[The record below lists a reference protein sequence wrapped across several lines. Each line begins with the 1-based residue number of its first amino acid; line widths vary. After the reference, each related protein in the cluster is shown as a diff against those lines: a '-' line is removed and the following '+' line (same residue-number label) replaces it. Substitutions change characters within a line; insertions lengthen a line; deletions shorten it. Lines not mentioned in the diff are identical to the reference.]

1 MQNEPPYAIDSV
13 DNALRLLLLLQHR
26 RRLRVSD
33 AAAELGVAR
42 STAHRLFAMLRY
54 RGFAAQHPDKTY
66 GPGLVFYELGL
77 SERPSR
83 DIRETARPHLEWLNR
98 LLDETVHLMV
108 LTGSQVTFLDSIEA
122 TQALRIT
129 TRAGVIMPAHRTSG
143 GKALLAELAEEEL
156 VSTFPDGPPGDTPF
170 APDDMAGFRRAL
182 AGVRRRGYGVNV
194 GESER
199 GITAVGACVRSH
211 DGRPVAAL
219 TVSAPSVRLP
229 TRRVPQIARPLLE
242 AARRM
247 QVDLAK

>member
-1 MQNEPPYAIDSV
+1 MQNEPAYAIDSV
-13 DNALRLLLLLQHR
+13 DNALQLLLLLQRHQ
-26 RRLRVSD
+26 RLRVSD

-42 STAHRLFAMLRY
+42 STAHRLFAMLCY
-54 RGFAAQHPDKTY
+54 RGFASQHPDRTY

-77 SERPSR
+77 AERPPH
-83 DIRETARPHLEWLNR
+83 DVREMARPHLEWLNE

-108 LTGSQVTFLDSIEA
+108 LTGAHVTFLDSVET

-129 TRAGVIMPAHRTSG
+129 TRAGVVMPAHRTSG

-156 VSTFPDGPPGDTPF
+156 ASTFPDGPPDDTPF

-199 GITAVGACVRSH
+199 GITAVGACVH
-211 DGRPVAAL
+211 DHNGRPVAAL

-229 TRRVPQIARPLLE
+229 TRRVPQIAKPLRE
-242 AARRM
+242 AVRRM
-247 QVDLAK
+247 RLDLAK